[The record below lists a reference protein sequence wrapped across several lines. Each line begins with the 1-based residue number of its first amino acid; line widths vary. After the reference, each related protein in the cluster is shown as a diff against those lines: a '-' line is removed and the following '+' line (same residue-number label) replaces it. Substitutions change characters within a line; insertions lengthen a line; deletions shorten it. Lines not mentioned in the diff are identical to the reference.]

1 MWKYVLGVP
10 FLVGVPTAAVG
21 YKRRQEALNDPV
33 LQRAMQH
40 IRNDQRIIDFCGEEV
55 RPGWIITKKVAPNNE
70 NWVKYD
76 MNVKGLSGKLNT
88 TVIGDYL
95 QQSELEI
102 LEKERSE
109 YYYQKAILDAE
120 ALKNTKKEE
129 TQAQKKQAAEE
140 YIPVDFDAYSI
151 PDRSLAVK
159 AD

>member
-1 MWKYVLGVP
+1 
-10 FLVGVPTAAVG
+10 
-21 YKRRQEALNDPV
+21 
-33 LQRAMQH
+33 
-40 IRNDQRIIDFCGEEV
+40 
-55 RPGWIITKKVAPNNE
+55 VAPNNE

-76 MNVKGLSGKLNT
+76 MNVKGLSGKLKT

-129 TQAQKKQAAEE
+129 TQAQKK
-140 YIPVDFDAYSI
+140 
-151 PDRSLAVK
+151 
-159 AD
+159 

>member
-1 MWKYVLGVP
+1 
-10 FLVGVPTAAVG
+10 
-21 YKRRQEALNDPV
+21 
-33 LQRAMQH
+33 
-40 IRNDQRIIDFCGEEV
+40 
-55 RPGWIITKKVAPNNE
+55 
-70 NWVKYD
+70 
-76 MNVKGLSGKLNT
+76 MNVKGLSGKLKT

-95 QQSELEI
+95 QQSELQI

-109 YYYQKAILDAE
+109 YYHQKAILEAE